1 MDEVSVFVL
10 AGGKSS
16 RMGTDKALLAIDG
29 TTLLDNALAL
39 ARRITEKVFIVGEKS
54 KFATFGNV
62 IEDVF
67 LDCGPLGGIQ
77 AALKSSATELNLM
90 LAVDL
95 PFVPEALLRLLLS
108 ISQGSDV
115 VVTVPRTAGRLQPL
129 CAVYRRGFSTLAE
142 ESLRQ
147 GRYKIDRLFDR
158 LSTRIVDE
166 SELKAAGISAA
177 AFENVNTPSEWSDAK
192 RRLSQRVS

>member
-1 MDEVSVFVL
+1 MNEVSVFVL

-29 TTLLDNALAL
+29 TTLLDHALVL

-54 KFATFGNV
+54 KFAAFGGV

-77 AALKSSATELNLM
+77 AALKSSATELNLV

-95 PFVPEALLRLLLS
+95 PFLPESLLRLLLS
-108 ISQGSDV
+108 ISQGNDA

-129 CAVYRRGFSTLAE
+129 CAIYGKAFSAVAE
-142 ESLRQ
+142 KSLRN
-147 GRYKIDRLFDR
+147 GGYKIDRLFDQA
-158 LSTRIVDE
+158 STRIVDE
-166 SELKAAGISAA
+166 SELTAAGISAT